1 MASDGSNGPKPWK
14 QRHASTVF
22 LRVPTV
28 DWIEV
33 TRGMKTEFRGSPGAV
48 SGLKFVEPPTP
59 VVAYR
64 VDRSHGYDAALMV
77 LEDRW
82 QEELGSISPE
92 SLEAEG
98 FETFAEFRRYFVL
111 RERRRFRLTRKVTVY
126 RLRPWDPEADPRRF
140 ADLLLDRLFGAFLP
154 A

>member
-1 MASDGSNGPKPWK
+1 MASDGSNGPKPWT

-22 LRVPTV
+22 LRVPTI
-28 DWIEV
+28 DWVEV
-33 TRGMKTEFRGSPGAV
+33 KRGMKTEFRGSPGAV

-92 SLEAEG
+92 SLEREG

-111 RERRRFRLTRKVTVY
+111 RERRRFRLTRNVTVY
-126 RLRPWDPEADPRRF
+126 RLRPWDPEKDQRHF